1 MRQLFPDSL
10 ESVDP
15 VEVYGRL
22 AAHGDRPRVRLNM
35 ITSVDGAAT
44 VDGKSAGMGASA
56 DKEIFQTLRTLAD
69 VILVGAATV
78 RSENYGPA
86 DLGDDNSAKRRSWF
100 MSASPPIERANW
112 IGSPRSL
119 LRLGSVRSWSRW
131 SLPNLTTELG
141 QREWRR

>member
-100 MSASPPIERANW
+100 MSTGLAVPVLCCVWAASDR
-112 IGSPRSL
+112 GHGGVCR
-119 LRLGSVRSWSRW
+119 
-131 SLPNLTTELG
+131 T
-141 QREWRR
+141 